1 MIDNIRIDKLNAKEL
16 KLLKNILL
24 TFDELYSELTEDKK
38 LINYT
43 IEQIEQYADYY
54 NTEFDY
60 NSVTDYERKLD
71 VLNSLLSKIR

>member
-60 NSVTDYERKLD
+60 DSVADYERKLD
-71 VLNSLLSKIR
+71 VLSSMLDKIR